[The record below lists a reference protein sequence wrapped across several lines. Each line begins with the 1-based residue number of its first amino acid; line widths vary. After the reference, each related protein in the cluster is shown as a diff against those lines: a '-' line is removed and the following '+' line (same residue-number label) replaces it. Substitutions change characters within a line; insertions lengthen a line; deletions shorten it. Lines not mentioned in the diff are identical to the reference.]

1 MPRELDSFTRLLIGL
16 LAFGGGSGFATPTTN
31 RPPPGPLSQT
41 ASASAFTNRQ
51 VIETWGWIIAH
62 DKNAAGIEINQAEL
76 DAFLQGFAA
85 NARGRPAPYDLD
97 KIYWD
102 IEALVKTRQEK
113 VVRAVE
119 RKNEA
124 EAKTFFAGLKK
135 NTNLF
140 DLPDGVRYEIL
151 KPGNGPQPKPQQ
163 TVNVHYRGRL
173 TDGTEFAQMG
183 PVDMVLVTNRNVCR
197 RWLEALQKLKLDGIL
212 RLYVPPPLSRA
223 DAALFGIQPGSAMVF
238 EIELLGVRDTAPQDL
253 ADSLAP
259 LPPPPPPPP
268 PSGFTDRQIIETWG
282 WATAAETHVARFALN
297 EAELAAL
304 LPGLAAGIEDRPAPK
319 DLEKLQPQVEQFVND
334 HLEQARQ
341 AFKQEQLADMEKLFA
356 VLKTETNVVKLPDGL
371 RYEILT
377 PGQGPFPKPEQTV
390 KVNYTGRL
398 LNGRVFDSTAFGPLD
413 IDLDKV
419 IPGWTEGVQ
428 RINVGGK
435 IKLYIPPS
443 LGYGDEATSGIP
455 PDSTLIFEIEL
466 LEIKNAP
473 SNKDAPAAPPV
484 FPPRDR

>member
-1 MPRELDSFTRLLIGL
+1 MPRELDSFARLLIGL
-16 LAFGGGSGFATPTTN
+16 LAFGTGSGFSAPTTDH
-31 RPPPGPLSQT
+31 PAPGLVSQ
-41 ASASAFTNRQ
+41 ASARAPASTFTNRQ

-62 DKNAAGIEINQAEL
+62 DKNAAGIEISPAEL
-76 DAFLQGFAA
+76 DAFSQGFAA
-85 NARGRPAPYDLD
+85 NARGQPAPYDLD

-102 IEALVKTRQEK
+102 IETLVKTRQEK
-113 VVRAVE
+113 AVRAVE

-124 EAKTFFAGLKK
+124 VAKGFFADLKK

-140 DLPDGVRYEIL
+140 DLSDGVRYEIL
-151 KPGNGPQPKPQQ
+151 KPGNGPRPKPQQ
-163 TVNVHYRGRL
+163 TVNVHYTGRL
-173 TDGTEFAQMG
+173 TDGSEFAQMG

-197 RWLEALQKLKLDGIL
+197 GWSEAIQKLNVGGTL
-212 RLYVPPPLSRA
+212 RLYVPPPLAGA
-223 DAALFGIQPGSAMVF
+223 DAALFGVQPGSAMVF
-238 EIELLGVRDTAPQDL
+238 DVELLSVRDTAPQDL
-253 ADSLAP
+253 ADSLTP
-259 LPPPPPPPP
+259 LPPPPPPPA

-282 WATAAETHVARFALN
+282 WTTAAETRVARFGLS

-304 LPGLAAGIEDRPAPK
+304 LIGLTDGIKDRPAHE
-319 DLEKLQPQVEQFVND
+319 DLKKFQPQVEQFVND
-334 HLEQARQ
+334 RLEKARQ
-341 AFKQEQLADMEKLFA
+341 EFKQKQLADMEKLFA
-356 VLKTETNVVKLPDGL
+356 GLKTDTNVVELPDGL
-371 RYEILT
+371 RYEILQ
-377 PGQGPFPKPEQTV
+377 PGRGPFPKPEQTV

-428 RINVGGK
+428 KINVGGK

-473 SNKDAPAAPPV
+473 STNPAATPT
-484 FPPRDR
+484 DR